1 MDIFQTFGLNPYLT
15 IAQIVNFLILL
26 YILKRYL
33 YPPLFKVFKKRE
45 ELVKESIEKA
55 EQSEK
60 ALEKAKEQEK
70 EIIKNARLTGDD
82 IIKEAKE
89 QSEEIVKQAE
99 ISAKERVDKIINDAK
114 SQIALETA
122 QAQEELNK
130 YVLGLSMDMLKKTL
144 SNVFTEKEQSEII
157 DKAMKEMQK
166 LPN

>member
-1 MDIFQTFGLNPYLT
+1 
-15 IAQIVNFLILL
+15 
-26 YILKRYL
+26 
-33 YPPLFKVFKKRE
+33 VFKKRE

-70 EIIKNARLTGDD
+70 EIIKKARLTGDD

-89 QSEEIVKQAE
+89 QSDEIIKQAE
-99 ISAKERVDKIINDAK
+99 ISAKDRADKMINDAK
-114 SQIALETA
+114 GQITLETA

-130 YVLGLSMDMLKKTL
+130 YVLRLSMDMLKRTL